1 MTRIKVAQGPMGP
14 FQGWRPQTLASSR
27 RGREGQAGTHA
38 LTTHS
43 FMHQQVPYA
52 IFCLTLGR
60 DANHGNYADSFEQKV
75 RLGLERGQR
84 LHLLLQCAGTVTVA

>member
-1 MTRIKVAQGPMGP
+1 ML
-14 FQGWRPQTLASSR
+14 FQVD
-27 RGREGQAGTHA
+27 AGFGMFALHSTHHN
-38 LTTHS
+38 T
-43 FMHQQVPYA
+43 FMR
-52 IFCLTLGR
+52 LR